1 MSTTTDASPSSAEQV
16 TPEELLERA
25 RALRPLVEERAAE
38 TEQLTRISEQLHR
51 RFDEAGFYR
60 MLMPR
65 RYGGLETDLPTYVKV
80 WMEIARGDPSA
91 AWCGCLAA
99 NHALQLGSWWPERAQ
114 DEIFGAKGD
123 FKAASVAMPLSSFA
137 RRVDGGW
144 ELDGEVS
151 YCSGI
156 PYSTH
161 YIGQALTEPAEN
173 GGPPGPPILFVAPRS
188 AFEILDDWGELIGMI
203 GSGSNSIVFDH
214 AVVPAHWV
222 LEATHMADVEVTG
235 GTVGSRLH
243 GNPMYATRGLAFFTM
258 TVGAVM
264 VGAAL
269 GALDEFE
276 RILKARKTVR
286 APFVPRAEDPDHQRW
301 FGTAITKLKIAE
313 IATVESAEMQMEYGR
328 ATVEDGRPYTF
339 GDDQLIGA
347 IARDAYSD
355 AWQTMQTW
363 IFRYSGS
370 SAARRG
376 QKLERV
382 LRDMAIGWSHFNT
395 ANNEWAYVEVA
406 KARLGLP
413 HSSLF

>member
-1 MSTTTDASPSSAEQV
+1 MAIATGKSRRVADDS

-25 RALRPLVEERAAE
+25 QALRPVVEEQTAE
-38 TEQLTRISEQLHR
+38 TERLTRISEDLHQ
-51 RFDEAGFYR
+51 RFEEAGFYR
-60 MLMPR
+60 MLMPK
-65 RYGGLETDLPTYVKV
+65 RYGGLEVDLATYVKV

-99 NHALQLGSWWPERAQ
+99 NHALQLGSWWPEQAQ
-114 DEIFGAKGD
+114 DEIFGTKAD
-123 FKAASVAMPLSSFA
+123 FKAASVAAPLTGFA

-144 ELDGEVS
+144 ELNGKVS

-156 PYSTH
+156 PYATH
-161 YIGQALTEPAEN
+161 YIGQALPEPAEK
-173 GGPPGPPILFVAPRS
+173 GGPPGPPLLFVAPRS
-188 AFEILDDWGELIGMI
+188 AFEILDDWGELIGLI
-203 GSGSNSIVFDH
+203 GSGSNSIVFDR

-222 LEATHMADVEVTG
+222 LENTHMADVEVSG

-243 GNPMYATRGLAFFTM
+243 GNPMYATRGLGFFTM

-276 RILKARKTVR
+276 RILKGRKMIR
-286 APFVPRAEDPDHQRW
+286 APFGPWAEDPDHQRW

-313 IATVESAEMQMEYGR
+313 IATVESAKLQMEYGR

-339 GDDQLIGA
+339 GDDQLVGA
-347 IARDAYSD
+347 IARDAYAD

-363 IFRYSGS
+363 IFRYAGS

-376 QKLERV
+376 QKLERI

-395 ANNEWAYVEVA
+395 ANNEWSYVEVA